1 MFCPKRVNPPES
13 TVTIVP
19 NFISAKLLII
29 VMLKMK
35 FIVNSSPYYKGGVI
49 QMSPEL
55 PLSPRF
61 PLSNPPPPPVNLPP
75 PPPPSASLL
84 PFLLRQ

>member
-1 MFCPKRVNPPES
+1 MIFVFLEIHTHALSKTSQPPRIYNI
-13 TVTIVP
+13 VTIVP

-29 VMLKMK
+29 VILKMK
-35 FIVNSSPYYKGGVI
+35 FIVNSSPYYKGCVI

-61 PLSNPPPPPVNLPP
+61 PLSTPPPG
-75 PPPPSASLL
+75 
-84 PFLLRQ
+84 